1 MERTTRAQ
9 YGQDLCT
16 LPSLTVSACNVQGII
31 LHEYHYWF
39 FAVALKPEQEA
50 AAELTA
56 FPFFP
61 VRHCLY
67 CMTYRGA
74 LPCHIFDVAHWCAA
88 VQNYAQLQKWP
99 FLTVSKATPEDA

>member
-1 MERTTRAQ
+1 MMGARN
-9 YGQDLCT
+9 
-16 LPSLTVSACNVQGII
+16 PQGII

-61 VRHCLY
+61 VSYSIASVYSTAAHRPAK
-67 CMTYRGA
+67 A
-74 LPCHIFDVAHWCAA
+74 LSSC
-88 VQNYAQLQKWP
+88 Q
-99 FLTVSKATPEDA
+99 